1 MLDFLCFRLAFR
13 TLSHELNS
21 LLFRIKKKKKKQQRK
36 KLIKALAN

>member
-13 TLSHELNS
+13 TLNHELNS
-21 LLFRIKKKKKKQQRK
+21 LLFRIKKKRQRK